1 MPDDQRHWKHPSF
14 LQFQQDKEPEAMAAT
29 VLVAQAVVVVA
40 EAVVAVAEAVVAVA
54 AIAPIALKEGCGVV
68 AVAAAAAAE
77 AEHVVVEEHH

>member
-1 MPDDQRHWKHPSF
+1 MPDDQHHWKHPSF

-40 EAVVAVAEAVVAVA
+40 EAVLAVA

-68 AVAAAAAAE
+68 VVAVVAAAE